1 MFQLLTILTRMKKI
15 ISLVFCISLIVYSNG
30 QDKSTSK
37 PVYKDPTAPIEQRIK
52 DLLNRMTIEEK
63 AGQLNQL
70 NGGLFTGPAAND
82 PGQKAK
88 MQQVRDGKV
97 GSFLNVL
104 GAKETK
110 SIQKIAVEESRLGI
124 PLIFGFDVIHGYRTI
139 FPAPLAEAC
148 SWDLKQAEI
157 NSSIAAKEAAST
169 GINWTFAPMC
179 DITNDPRWGRIME
192 GIGEDPYYGSLLS
205 AARVKGLQGNLDDN
219 EHILATVKHFAAYG
233 AVEAGREYNQVD
245 ISRVLLWNKYLPPY
259 KAAVEAGAATV
270 MNSFNV
276 FEGVP
281 TSGNKYLVHDILE
294 KKWGFKGFL
303 VSDWSSFSEMIQHGY
318 AADRK
323 DAALKAIQAGSMMDM
338 ESKVIIDFLPELVK
352 EGKVTV
358 AQVDNAVARIL
369 YYKFKLG
376 LFDHPYK
383 FSDEDREKNSLFTDA
398 NRAEARKAA
407 RSSIVLL
414 KNDNNVL
421 PIAASAKKV
430 ALIGYYAQSKDD
442 LFDFWI
448 GNGTAKDAVTIYD
461 GLKNRLGASV
471 VEYTPGYNADAST
484 NETLINEAVRSAA
497 SSDVVFVNI
506 GISGK
511 MAGEDRALANP
522 VIPEGQVQL
531 LKALQQ
537 TGKPIIA
544 LVSAGR
550 PLVLTAIKDLVTSIV
565 YCWIL
570 GTETGNAV
578 ADVVTG
584 DYNPSAKTVVS
595 FPYAVGQIPVYY
607 NHFNTNRPDPTDDAG
622 NWFSRY
628 RDIPNDPLFPFGY
641 GLSYTSFNYSGL
653 ELSSS
658 TIAKNEKLKV
668 KVTVSNTGN
677 KDGIE
682 TVQLYIRHIAASII
696 RPVKEL
702 KGFQRV
708 FLKAGESK
716 ELTFTLT
723 GKDLSFFDADGNARL
738 EAGAFKVFVGGNSRD
753 VLEKGFTLK

>member
-1 MFQLLTILTRMKKI
+1 MAI
-15 ISLVFCISLIVYSNG
+15 ISCSFAQTKASE
-30 QDKSTSK
+30 KA
-37 PVYKDPTAPIEQRIK
+37 VYKDAKAPIEQRVS
-52 DLLNRMTIEEK
+52 DLLKRMTIEEK

-82 PGQKAK
+82 AGQKTK
-88 MQQVRDGKV
+88 MQELRDGKV

-110 SIQKIAVEESRLGI
+110 AVQKVAVEESRLGI
-124 PLIFGFDVIHGYRTI
+124 PVLFGFDVIHGYRTI
-139 FPAPLAEAC
+139 FPIPLAEAC
-148 SWDLKQAEI
+148 SWDLKQAEK
-157 NSSIAAKEAAST
+157 NSAVAAKEAASA

-205 AARVKGLQGNLDDN
+205 AARVKGLQGNLNDV
-219 EHILATVKHFAAYG
+219 EHIMACVKHFAVYG

-245 ISRVLLWNKYLPPY
+245 VSRVQLWNKYLPPY

-281 TSGNKYLVHDILE
+281 ASGNKYLVHDILL

-303 VSDWSSFSEMIQHGY
+303 VSDWASFGEQIPHGY

-338 ESKVIIDFLPELVK
+338 ESKVIIDYLPQLVK
-352 EGKVTV
+352 EGKITV
-358 AQVDNAVARIL
+358 AEVDNAVARIL

-376 LFDHPYK
+376 LFDNPYK
-383 FSDEDREKNSLFTDA
+383 FSDEERESKTLFTEA
-398 NRAEARKAA
+398 NRAEARNAAKA
-407 RSSIVLL
+407 SIVLL
-414 KNDNNVL
+414 KNNNNLL
-421 PIAASAKKV
+421 PLTAATKKV
-430 ALIGYYAQSKDD
+430 ALIGYYAKSKEDM
-442 LFDFWI
+442 FDFWI
-448 GNGTAKDAVTIYD
+448 GNGTANNAVTIYD
-461 GLKNRLGASV
+461 GLKNKLGESAINYA
-471 VEYTPGYNADAST
+471 EGYNADAST
-484 NETLINEAVRSAA
+484 NDNLINAAIQSANN
-497 SSDVVFVNI
+497 SDVVLVNV

-531 LKALQQ
+531 LKALQK
-537 TGKPIIA
+537 TGKPIVA
-544 LVSAGR
+544 LVTAGR
-550 PLVLTAIKDLVTSIV
+550 PLILTNINDLVSSIA

-570 GTETGNAV
+570 GTETGNAI

-584 DYNPSAKTVVS
+584 AYNPSAKTVVS

-607 NHFNTNRPDPTDDAG
+607 NHFNTSRPNPTDDAG

-628 RDIPNDPLFPFGY
+628 RDIPNDPLYPFGF
-641 GLSYTSFNYSGL
+641 GLSYTTYKYSDL
-653 ELSSS
+653 TLSSN
-658 TIAKNEKLKV
+658 TITKADKLTV
-668 KVTVSNTGN
+668 KITVSNTG
-677 KDGIE
+677 KMDGE
-682 TVQLYIRHIAASII
+682 EVVQLYIRDITASII

-702 KGFQRV
+702 KAFQKV
-708 FLKAGESK
+708 SLKAGETK
-716 ELTFTLT
+716 ELSFTLT
-723 GKDLSFFDADGNARL
+723 GKDLSFYDGEGNAKL
-738 EAGAFKVFVGGNSRD
+738 EAGAFKIFVGSSSKD
-753 VLEKGFTLK
+753 VLEKDLTLK